1 VMGKRSE
8 FPRLPQDSY
17 DTPAA
22 AVAPLLEHLVSGALF
37 IEPCAGSGCLVGRT
51 DAMRSDA

>member
-1 VMGKRSE
+1 MGKRSE